1 MSDERRENRRERI
14 RRKMI
19 EKQIVEVR
27 TAIVNMEDAR
37 NGALFH
43 DFSYVTIDTLICG
56 IAIKNLK
63 DLEKKYLLEQIR
75 EE

>member
-1 MSDERRENRRERI
+1 MSEERKENRRERL

-43 DFSYVTIDTLICG
+43 DFSFVTIDTLICG

-63 DLEKKYLLEQIR
+63 DLEKKYLLGQIG
-75 EE
+75 EG